1 MTQNQIWNFAAWNN
15 ALIKFFTI
23 FVIKPAAST
32 INQFTIVIFAVEQK
46 ASVVTSIYINPCLMF
61 MGKVIRLSREALLK
75 GKDQYSWPACNN

>member
-1 MTQNQIWNFAAWNN
+1 MTQNQIWNFGAWKN

-32 INQFTIVIFAVEQK
+32 INHFTIVIFAVEQK
-46 ASVVTSIYINPCLMF
+46 ASVVTSIYINPCLIF
-61 MGKVIRLSREALLK
+61 MGNLISLSGEALPK